1 MRISRAIIKNYR
13 NLRDVD
19 VFLDSIVT
27 LIGENNCGK
36 SNFLRA
42 LAIPLA
48 SDDSSVSK
56 RLSWYDINSEAK
68 KEYYNFI
75 KENKAAIL
83 ADGVTVNQ
91 FLPHIPAVSI
101 FLYLMPGEK
110 EHYDVKDILC
120 EDENNEW
127 LGGIHYHFFIKKPEE
142 LLSRVKAILA
152 VESDDDNMRLSLL
165 PTELYTY
172 SLTVPGKGCNI
183 AYETLS
189 MFRAV
194 TLPAERDSFATN
206 ADKLGSR
213 ALSDLLQKGLTPASQ
228 VKIEKKYIDFF
239 ETVREEGKL
248 DAVLNW
254 QDYSDI
260 PNAQEFFSEI
270 SILPN
275 MPQMSSILGSI
286 RLGYDNDSMF
296 LQGLGHRNLVLMS
309 VILNSYISKEHDIS
323 FRLMT
328 VEEPEAHL
336 CNSNILLMISLFNLF
351 SQKNTFTQIVF
362 STHNAEFVNKLGLE
376 KVIVFHKGTAFN
388 LSKELSEEERDY
400 LAANPNTDIFK
411 LLYSKKT
418 ILVEGITEELL
429 IKSYLQTRRDLN
441 DIKVLSFHKGYTK
454 IIDIWKKINIGTSNR
469 LGVVRDFDNQAKA
482 QEAHEIKQNSQIV
495 VCTTKGYTLET
506 DIVKANFGLLK
517 KTYGAEYGWSD
528 MTEAQLVEDWK
539 GKKSHVM
546 LRICHDMIAGE
557 LNGFALPP
565 HIQRVIEF
573 LQGDINES

>member
-1 MRISRAIIKNYR
+1 M
-13 NLRDVD
+13 
-19 VFLDSIVT
+19 
-27 LIGENNCGK
+27 
-36 SNFLRA
+36 
-42 LAIPLA
+42 
-48 SDDSSVSK
+48 
-56 RLSWYDINSEAK
+56 
-68 KEYYNFI
+68 
-75 KENKAAIL
+75 
-83 ADGVTVNQ
+83 
-91 FLPHIPAVSI
+91 
-101 FLYLMPGEK
+101 
-110 EHYDVKDILC
+110 
-120 EDENNEW
+120 
-127 LGGIHYHFFIKKPEE
+127 
-142 LLSRVKAILA
+142 
-152 VESDDDNMRLSLL
+152 
-165 PTELYTY
+165 
-172 SLTVPGKGCNI
+172 
-183 AYETLS
+183 
-189 MFRAV
+189 
-194 TLPAERDSFATN
+194 
-206 ADKLGSR
+206 
-213 ALSDLLQKGLTPASQ
+213 TPASQ

-239 ETVREEGKL
+239 KTVREEGKL

-254 QDYSDI
+254 QEYSDI

-336 CNSNILLMISLFNLF
+336 CNSNILLMISLFNVF

-565 HIQRVIEF
+565 HIQRVIDF